1 MSYPRRFPAV
11 TPTSRRFTAG
21 RRPETRFES
30 QNGATVFVAFGNRQV
45 NATLELTFANLPD
58 NEAAQILDH
67 YQSVLV
73 DDFVVFTKGHGLGGM
88 SETLRNAIPQG
99 DNALRYRYTEPPELT
114 SVYPG
119 VSTVVCKF
127 TGYLFGE

>member
-1 MSYPRRFPAV
+1 MI

-30 QNGATVFVAFGNRQV
+30 QNGSTVFVAFGNRQV
-45 NATLELTFANLPD
+45 NATLELTFANIPD
-58 NEAAQILDH
+58 GEAAQILDH
-67 YQSVLV
+67 YQSVLI
-73 DDFVVFTKGHGLGGM
+73 DDFVVFTGSRGLGGM
-88 SETLRNAIPQG
+88 SETLRNTIPRG
-99 DNALRYRYTEPPELT
+99 NEALRYRYTEPPELT

-119 VSTVVCKF
+119 VSTVVCRF